1 MHVHVDLCGDL
12 MAQMETMDVHWR
24 CCCIQA
30 LRVSSLA
37 LLRLLVLLYIILC
50 FCFVFFKT

>member
-1 MHVHVDLCGDL
+1 VHVDVCGDL
-12 MAQMETMDVHWR
+12 MAQMGTMDVHWR

-30 LRVSSLA
+30 LHVSSLA

-50 FCFVFFKT
+50 LCFVFFKT